1 MGFCFTCG
9 GEGFAD
15 KVCPSCGFDRK
26 KLNLASRSVEG
37 VTALTTAIQR
47 TVIPQQYVAVEW
59 SKEKL
64 MERNSLLQEDIRFVK
79 YASQLEKI
87 HNIFALGLVPNKS
100 AIIIAPPK
108 FGKETFAFSCMQQA
122 LAHGLKVAR
131 LLDTVEAKRVAV
143 LASENPKYKLYGEV
157 IYDDY
162 MDSDVL
168 FLTVT
173 KTQYRSEAGAVMM
186 EILDRRSRLG
196 RPTFVISR
204 YPLNDLVWK
213 DRQSEFEGILDYDN
227 VENSIKYPAIITY
240 RKGFA

>member
-1 MGFCFTCG
+1 MEFCFTCG

-26 KLNLASRSVEG
+26 KLNLASRSREEV
-37 VTALTTAIQR
+37 ASLTTAIER
-47 TVIPQQYVAVEW
+47 TAIPQQYVAVEW
-59 SKEKL
+59 SKDKL
-64 MERNSLLQEDIRFVK
+64 MERNSLLKGDIRFVK
-79 YASQLEKI
+79 YVNQLEKI

-108 FGKETFAFSCMQQA
+108 FGKEIFAFSCMQQA

-173 KTQYRSEAGAVMM
+173 KTQYRNEAGAVIM
-186 EILDRRSRLG
+186 EMLDRRSRLG

-240 RKGFA
+240 RKGFT